1 MKDQSIQRK
10 LFLLGEPLKI
20 LNPQMRLLSNVLVP
34 ALWSI
39 LRLKQLQPP
48 HTFFTVSSSVLK
60 HMEVEHHIIKEP
72 PIFYLVRDLRAFSR
86 SLNLLQSNW
95 ELNIF
100 TPLGE
105 ISIQEK
111 WNVYTRPH
119 S

>member
-1 MKDQSIQRK
+1 MC
-10 LFLLGEPLKI
+10 LFLLCGVYLDLNNYNHPI
-20 LNPQMRLLSNVLVP
+20 LFLLFPV
-34 ALWSI
+34 
-39 LRLKQLQPP
+39 Q
-48 HTFFTVSSSVLK
+48 FLK